1 MEIATLGAGCF
12 WCVEAIFQS
21 IPGVI
26 SIEPGYAG
34 GEIENPTYEQVCSG
48 NTGHAEV
55 CQIEFDASIVS
66 FSELLD
72 IFWTTHDPTT
82 LNRQGADSGTQYR
95 SVIYYHSEGQNKTAE
110 TSKKHADTH
119 LGLDR
124 RIVTEI
130 SPIPNYSSAE
140 DYHHNYYKNNLNAPY
155 CQFVIRPKVEKF
167 KSTTSKK

>member
-34 GEIENPTYEQVCSG
+34 GEIENPTYEQVCGG

-55 CQIEFDASIVS
+55 CQINFNNSVVT

-72 IFWTTHDPTT
+72 VFWTTHDPTT

-95 SVIYYHSEGQNKTAE
+95 SVIYYHSDAQREMAE
-110 TSKKHADTH
+110 ASKKHADTH
-119 LGLDR
+119 LGLDS

-130 SPIPNYSSAE
+130 SPIANYSTAE
-140 DYHHNYYKNNLNAPY
+140 DYHHNYFKNNPNAPY
-155 CQFVIRPKVEKF
+155 CEFVIRPKVEKF
-167 KSTTSKK
+167 VKSRD